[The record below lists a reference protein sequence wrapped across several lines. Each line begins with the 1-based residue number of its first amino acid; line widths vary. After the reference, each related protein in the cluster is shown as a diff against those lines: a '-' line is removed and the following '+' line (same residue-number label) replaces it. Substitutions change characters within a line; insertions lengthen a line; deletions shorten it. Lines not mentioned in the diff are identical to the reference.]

1 MGDVPVGGDGGEAA
15 VEGMD
20 STPATGAQPWRS
32 RHNLRKVHITYKTM
46 LALVTGASSGIGLQ
60 YATQL
65 ARDYHTD
72 LLLVSNQEEE
82 QKKVAAD
89 LAAQFGVKT
98 IALYADL
105 SKQDAAE
112 QLLQYCQDNNLVV
125 DILINNAGVFF
136 FNPYCETS
144 MKRIELML
152 NLHMITVAK
161 LTRLFGEEMINRQLT
176 AEDQAQKICGK
187 PRRKGYIL
195 NMSSM
200 SAWMA
205 MPGIQTYNATKA
217 FIYNFSKSLWYEFKP
232 KGVNI
237 TVMTPG
243 AVDTALFGLAPHL
256 RRLAVNLT
264 VSIPPEKLVK
274 RALKKMF
281 RGKKADMPGVINHLC
296 TPLLKHTPDWML
308 FLAMRLIGK
317 YQK

>member
-1 MGDVPVGGDGGEAA
+1 
-15 VEGMD
+15 
-20 STPATGAQPWRS
+20 
-32 RHNLRKVHITYKTM
+32 M
-46 LALVTGASSGIGLQ
+46 LSLVTGASSGIGLQ

-72 LLLVSNQEEE
+72 LLLVSNQEDELR
-82 QKKVAAD
+82 KVAED
-89 LAAQFGVKT
+89 LEAQYKVRA
-98 IALYADL
+98 IPHYADL

-112 QLLQYCQDNNLVV
+112 DLYDYCHANNLVV
-125 DILINNAGVFF
+125 DILINDAGVFF

-144 MKRIELML
+144 MKRISLML
-152 NLHMITVAK
+152 NLHMVTVSK
-161 LTRLFGEEMINRQLT
+161 LCRLFGEDMVARQLT
-176 AEDQAQKICGK
+176 DEEQTQTICGK

-217 FIYNFSKSLWYEFKP
+217 FIYNFSKSLWYELEP

-243 AVDTALFGLAPHL
+243 AVDTALFGLAPNL
-256 RRLAVNLT
+256 RRLAVNLR

-274 RALKKMF
+274 RALRSMF
-281 RGKKADMPGVINHLC
+281 RGKKADMPGVINHLF
-296 TPLLKHTPDWML
+296 TPILKHTPDWL
-308 FLAMRLIGK
+308 VFFVIKHIGK

>member
-1 MGDVPVGGDGGEAA
+1 
-15 VEGMD
+15 
-20 STPATGAQPWRS
+20 
-32 RHNLRKVHITYKTM
+32 M
-46 LALVTGASSGIGLQ
+46 LSLVTGASSGIGLQ

-72 LLLVSNQEEE
+72 LLLVSNQEDELR
-82 QKKVAAD
+82 KVAEN
-89 LAAQFGVKT
+89 LEAQYKVRA
-98 IALYADL
+98 IPHYADL

-112 QLLQYCQDNNLVV
+112 DLYDYCHANNLVV
-125 DILINNAGVFF
+125 DILINDAGVFF

-144 MKRIELML
+144 MKRISLML
-152 NLHMITVAK
+152 NLHMVTVAK
-161 LTRLFGEEMINRQLT
+161 LCRLFGEDMIARQLT
-176 AEDQAQKICGK
+176 DEEQAQTICGK
-187 PRRKGYIL
+187 PRCKGYIL

-217 FIYNFSKSLWYEFKP
+217 FIYNFSKSLWYELKP

-243 AVDTALFGLAPHL
+243 AVDTALFGLAPNL
-256 RRLAVNLT
+256 RRLAVNLR

-274 RALKKMF
+274 RALRSMF
-281 RGKKADMPGVINHLC
+281 RGKKADMPGVINHLF
-296 TPLLKHTPDWML
+296 TPILKHTPDWL
-308 FLAMRLIGK
+308 VFFVIKHIGK

>member
-1 MGDVPVGGDGGEAA
+1 
-15 VEGMD
+15 
-20 STPATGAQPWRS
+20 
-32 RHNLRKVHITYKTM
+32 M
-46 LALVTGASSGIGLQ
+46 LSLVTGASSGIGLQ

-72 LLLVSNQEEE
+72 LLLVSNQEDELR
-82 QKKVAAD
+82 KVAED
-89 LAAQFGVKT
+89 LEAQYKVRA
-98 IALYADL
+98 IPHYADL

-112 QLLQYCQDNNLVV
+112 DLYDYCNANNLVV
-125 DILINNAGVFF
+125 DILINDAGVFF

-144 MKRIELML
+144 MKRISLML
-152 NLHMITVAK
+152 NLHMVTVSK
-161 LTRLFGEEMINRQLT
+161 LCRLFGEDMIARQLT
-176 AEDQAQKICGK
+176 DEEQAQTICGK

-217 FIYNFSKSLWYEFKP
+217 FIYNFSKSLWYELKP

-243 AVDTALFGLAPHL
+243 AVDTALFGLAPNL
-256 RRLAVNLT
+256 RRLAVNLR

-274 RALKKMF
+274 RALRSMF
-281 RGKKADMPGVINHLC
+281 RGKKADMPGVVNHLF
-296 TPLLKHTPDWML
+296 TPILKHTPDWL
-308 FLAMRLIGK
+308 VFFVIKHIGK

>member
-1 MGDVPVGGDGGEAA
+1 
-15 VEGMD
+15 
-20 STPATGAQPWRS
+20 
-32 RHNLRKVHITYKTM
+32 M
-46 LALVTGASSGIGLQ
+46 LALITGASSGIGLE
-60 YATQL
+60 YAKQL

-72 LLLVSNQEEE
+72 LLLVSNQEQE
-82 QKKVAAD
+82 QKQVAAD
-89 LAAQFGVKT
+89 LAVNYGVKA

-112 QLLQYCQDNNLVV
+112 QLHQYCIDNNLVV
-125 DILINNAGVFF
+125 DILVNNAGVFF

-144 MKRIELML
+144 MKRIELIL

-161 LTRLFGEEMINRQLT
+161 LCRLFGEDMINRQLT
-176 AEDQAQKICGK
+176 DVEMAQTICGK
-187 PRRKGYIL
+187 LRKKGYIL

-205 MPGIQTYNATKA
+205 MPGIQSYNATKA
-217 FIYNFSKSLWYEFKP
+217 FIYNFSKSLWYELKP

-296 TPLLKHTPDWML
+296 TPLLKHTPDWL
-308 FLAMRLIGK
+308 VFLVMRFIGK

>member
-1 MGDVPVGGDGGEAA
+1 
-15 VEGMD
+15 
-20 STPATGAQPWRS
+20 
-32 RHNLRKVHITYKTM
+32 M
-46 LALVTGASSGIGLQ
+46 LSLVTGASSGIGLQ

-72 LLLVSNQEEE
+72 LLLVSNQEDELR
-82 QKKVAAD
+82 KVAEN
-89 LAAQFGVKT
+89 LEAQYKVRA
-98 IALYADL
+98 IPHYADL

-112 QLLQYCQDNNLVV
+112 DLYDYCHANNLVV
-125 DILINNAGVFF
+125 DILINDAGVFF

-144 MKRIELML
+144 MKRISLML
-152 NLHMITVAK
+152 NLHMVTVAK
-161 LTRLFGEEMINRQLT
+161 LCRLFGEDMIARQLT
-176 AEDQAQKICGK
+176 DEEQAQTICGK
-187 PRRKGYIL
+187 PRKKGYIL

-217 FIYNFSKSLWYEFKP
+217 FIYNFSKSLWYELKP

-243 AVDTALFGLAPHL
+243 AVDTALFGLAPNL
-256 RRLAVNLT
+256 RRLAVNLR

-274 RALKKMF
+274 RALRSMF
-281 RGKKADMPGVINHLC
+281 RGKKADMPGVINHLF
-296 TPLLKHTPDWML
+296 TPILKHTPDWL
-308 FLAMRLIGK
+308 VFFVIKHIGK

>member
-1 MGDVPVGGDGGEAA
+1 
-15 VEGMD
+15 
-20 STPATGAQPWRS
+20 
-32 RHNLRKVHITYKTM
+32 M
-46 LALVTGASSGIGLQ
+46 LSLVTGASSGIGLQ

-72 LLLVSNQEEE
+72 LLLVSNQEQELH
-82 QKKVAAD
+82 QVATD
-89 LAAQFGVKT
+89 LATRYGVHA
-98 IALYADL
+98 IPLYADL
-105 SKQDAAE
+105 SQPDAAE
-112 QLLQYCQDNNLVV
+112 RLYQYCLDNHLVV

-144 MKRIELML
+144 MKRIDLML

-161 LTRLFGEEMINRQLT
+161 LCRLFGEQMIHRQLT
-176 AEDQAQKICGK
+176 AEEQSQTICGK
-187 PRRKGYIL
+187 SRQRGYIL

-205 MPGIQTYNATKA
+205 MPGIQSYNATKA
-217 FIYNFSKSLWYEFKP
+217 FIYNFSKSLWYELRP
-232 KGVNI
+232 KGVSI

-256 RRLAVNLT
+256 RRLAVALT

-274 RALKKMF
+274 RALRQMF
-281 RGKKADMPGVINHLC
+281 RGKKADMPGVINWLA
-296 TPLLKHTPDWML
+296 TPLLKHTPDWL
-308 FLAMRLIGK
+308 VFLVMKFIGK

>member
-1 MGDVPVGGDGGEAA
+1 
-15 VEGMD
+15 
-20 STPATGAQPWRS
+20 
-32 RHNLRKVHITYKTM
+32 M

-82 QKKVAAD
+82 QKQVAAE
-89 LAAQFGVKT
+89 LAAQYGVKT
-98 IALYADL
+98 IPLYADL
-105 SKQDAAE
+105 SQQDAAE
-112 QLLQYCQDNNLVV
+112 QLHQYCKDNHLVV

-144 MKRIELML
+144 MKRIELIL

-161 LTRLFGEEMINRQLT
+161 LCRLFGEDMVNRQLT
-176 AEDQAQKICGK
+176 TEEQSQKFCGK
-187 PRRKGYIL
+187 PR

-205 MPGIQTYNATKA
+205 MPGIQSYNATKA
-217 FIYNFSKSLWYEFKP
+217 FIYNFSKSLWYELKP

-243 AVDTALFGLAPHL
+243 AVDTALFGLAPNL

-274 RALKKMF
+274 RALRKMF
-281 RGKKADMPGVINHLC
+281 RGKKADMPGVLNYLA
-296 TPLLKHTPDWML
+296 TPLLKHTPDWL
-308 FLAMRLIGK
+308 VFLVMRFIGK

>member
-1 MGDVPVGGDGGEAA
+1 
-15 VEGMD
+15 
-20 STPATGAQPWRS
+20 
-32 RHNLRKVHITYKTM
+32 M
-46 LALVTGASSGIGLQ
+46 LSLVTGASSGIGLQ

-72 LLLVSNQEEE
+72 LLLVSNQQQEL
-82 QKKVAAD
+82 QQVATE
-89 LAAQFGVKT
+89 LAAQYGVRT
-98 IALYADL
+98 IPLYADL
-105 SKQDAAE
+105 SQPDAAE
-112 QLLQYCQDNNLVV
+112 RLHQYCLDNHLVV

-144 MKRIELML
+144 MKRIELIL

-161 LTRLFGEEMINRQLT
+161 LCRLFGEQMIHRQLT
-176 AEDQAQKICGK
+176 ADEQSQTICGK
-187 PRRKGYIL
+187 ARQKGYIL

-205 MPGIQTYNATKA
+205 MPGIQSYNATKA
-217 FIYNFSKSLWYEFKP
+217 FIYNFSKSLWYELRP
-232 KGVNI
+232 KGVSI

-256 RRLAVNLT
+256 RRLAVALT

-274 RALKKMF
+274 RALRKMF
-281 RGKKADMPGVINHLC
+281 RGKKADMPGVINWLA
-296 TPLLKHTPDWML
+296 TPLLKHTPDWL
-308 FLAMRLIGK
+308 VFLVMKFIGK

>member
-1 MGDVPVGGDGGEAA
+1 
-15 VEGMD
+15 
-20 STPATGAQPWRS
+20 
-32 RHNLRKVHITYKTM
+32 M

-72 LLLVSNQEEE
+72 LLLVSNQQEELN
-82 QKKVAAD
+82 QVATD
-89 LAAQFGVKT
+89 LATQYGVKT
-98 IALYADL
+98 IPLYADL

-112 QLLQYCQDNNLVV
+112 QLHQYCKDNNLVV

-144 MKRIELML
+144 MKRIDLML

-161 LTRLFGEEMINRQLT
+161 LTRLFGEEMINRELT
-176 AEDQAQKICGK
+176 EEEKAQKLCGK
-187 PRRKGYIL
+187 SRKKGYIL

-217 FIYNFSKSLWYEFKP
+217 FIYNFSKSLWYEFRP

-237 TVMTPG
+237 TVMAPG
-243 AVDTALFGLAPHL
+243 AVDTALFGLAPNL

-264 VSIPPEKLVK
+264 VSIPPERLVK
-274 RALKKMF
+274 RALKKLF
-281 RGKKADMPGVINHLC
+281 RGKKADTPGFLNWLA
-296 TPLLKHTPDWML
+296 TPLLQHTPDWL
-308 FLAMRLIGK
+308 VFLAIKFVGK
-317 YQK
+317 FQK

>member
-1 MGDVPVGGDGGEAA
+1 
-15 VEGMD
+15 
-20 STPATGAQPWRS
+20 
-32 RHNLRKVHITYKTM
+32 M
-46 LALVTGASSGIGLQ
+46 LSLVTGASSGIGLQ

-72 LLLVSNQEEE
+72 LLLVSNQEDELR
-82 QKKVAAD
+82 KVAED
-89 LAAQFGVKT
+89 LEAQYKVRA
-98 IALYADL
+98 IPHYADL

-112 QLLQYCQDNNLVV
+112 DLYDYCHANNLVV
-125 DILINNAGVFF
+125 DILINDAGVFF

-144 MKRIELML
+144 MKRISLML
-152 NLHMITVAK
+152 NLHMVTVSK
-161 LTRLFGEEMINRQLT
+161 LCRLFGEDMVARQLT
-176 AEDQAQKICGK
+176 DEEQAQTICGK

-217 FIYNFSKSLWYEFKP
+217 FIYNFSKSLWYELKP

-243 AVDTALFGLAPHL
+243 AVDTALFGLAPNL
-256 RRLAVNLT
+256 RRLAVNLR

-274 RALKKMF
+274 RALRSMF
-281 RGKKADMPGVINHLC
+281 RGKKADMPGVINHLF
-296 TPLLKHTPDWML
+296 TPILKHTPDWL
-308 FLAMRLIGK
+308 VFFVIKHIGK